1 MGVILYIVYVSVQ
14 AISWL
19 SIKAIYIYQP
29 DINGVQI
36 MCLRGLVASFVI
48 FIKVNTDIKRV
59 MWDTIA
65 SDQWTNLALR
75 CV

>member
-1 MGVILYIVYVSVQ
+1 
-14 AISWL
+14 
-19 SIKAIYIYQP
+19 
-29 DINGVQI
+29 

-48 FIKVNTDIKRV
+48 LIKVNTDIKRV

-75 CV
+75 CVQGILVKLC